1 MKKILL
7 GIATV
12 FALSQAVPAFAE
24 EKAADAPKAEKT
36 KKGGKKPPKEDAEKP
51 ADAPAK

>member
-24 EKAADAPKAEKT
+24 EKAADAPKAEKA
-36 KKGGKKPPKEDAEKP
+36 KKGGKKKAEKPAEKP

>member
-36 KKGGKKPPKEDAEKP
+36 KKGGKKAKPPADKP